1 MGRAGNEKGGGGLT
15 IFYRKTLSVHRHEPP
30 VPKELQ
36 YVMHERQWLLLH
48 NESRKCAF
56 LHCYLACQSS
66 KSNAYLK
73 WNEDLLLLMK
83 QEAQILRQQGF
94 TILALGDF
102 NSRIGQ
108 MPGLE
113 FNTPDMNDNSSMFLT
128 FLNETNMLIINTMPI
143 ARGQFTRFMSTG
155 AHRSSSLLDYGLID
169 YESSNTVTSFVI
181 DSEARFKAGS
191 DHALLNCDLNLGSH
205 PSVKWEFTDILHYNI
220 TDKTDYSA
228 YISALEKNI
237 SKISL
242 RDFSGMT
249 AEEMLPHISENINIT
264 AENTFGVKVKTR
276 KEKKRCELP
285 RSIIKTIDDKN
296 KLASKID
303 NGTFDNDW
311 ANLQVKQQE
320 LEKLKLQI
328 RLSISSI
335 QVRRRTKLRSRLL
348 LSDPTKKN
356 FWRFLKNQ
364 MKSVGNIT
372 SVKDPNGNMLFDEDD
387 INRTVVD
394 HFTQI
399 FNGSPV
405 PIFTNADPIQECLKD
420 IDSILEDI
428 SQPTVAPTSF
438 DHITSSLYTFSELED
453 ILKRLPN
460 NKASGE

>member
-113 FNTPDMNDNSSMFLT
+113 FNTPDMNDNSSMSLT

-169 YESSNTVTSFVI
+169 YMKVQTLLRHSS
-181 DSEARFKAGS
+181 
-191 DHALLNCDLNLGSH
+191 
-205 PSVKWEFTDILHYNI
+205 
-220 TDKTDYSA
+220 
-228 YISALEKNI
+228 
-237 SKISL
+237 
-242 RDFSGMT
+242 
-249 AEEMLPHISENINIT
+249 
-264 AENTFGVKVKTR
+264 
-276 KEKKRCELP
+276 
-285 RSIIKTIDDKN
+285 
-296 KLASKID
+296 
-303 NGTFDNDW
+303 
-311 ANLQVKQQE
+311 
-320 LEKLKLQI
+320 
-328 RLSISSI
+328 
-335 QVRRRTKLRSRLL
+335 
-348 LSDPTKKN
+348 
-356 FWRFLKNQ
+356 
-364 MKSVGNIT
+364 
-372 SVKDPNGNMLFDEDD
+372 
-387 INRTVVD
+387 
-394 HFTQI
+394 
-399 FNGSPV
+399 
-405 PIFTNADPIQECLKD
+405 
-420 IDSILEDI
+420 
-428 SQPTVAPTSF
+428 
-438 DHITSSLYTFSELED
+438 
-453 ILKRLPN
+453 
-460 NKASGE
+460 